1 MNCSSLSGWPAVFT
15 CTDALL
21 KLHSCHQIPLMFQQ
35 LTARQ
40 RYLFEDDNY
49 WFGNFILVWDFS
61 SERSTNFSEAT
72 PAEELSSH
80 TAEEQK
86 EREGSIVWAQRLL
99 WVVGCLSMNGWMEL
113 SQWPGA
119 TSQAVDGL
127 RQGLWRSSIILATE
141 QRRRGRVLQT

>member
-1 MNCSSLSGWPAVFT
+1 MHCSSLSGCPAVFP
-15 CTDALL
+15 CTDASP
-21 KLHSCHQIPLMFQQ
+21 KLHSCHQMPLIFQQ

-49 WFGNFILVWDFS
+49 WFGNFLLVWDFS
-61 SERSTNFSEAT
+61 SERSTDFSEAT
-72 PAEELSSH
+72 PAEELSSL

-86 EREGSIVWAQRLL
+86 EGEGSIVRAQRLL
-99 WVVGCLSMNGWMEL
+99 WVVGLPMNGWMEL

-119 TSQAVDGL
+119 TSWAVDGL

-141 QRRRGRVLQT
+141 QRRRGCELQT